1 MSLFPSNQRT
11 LIYDVDYNSFPM
23 KWFENESWKKFRDEI
38 REAFNKMEGLGIFKF
53 QESKDPKGWA
63 CADITIKFAEL
74 DGIPDDPHIVDLYGK
89 CTVILTPMRKRV
101 ARIILDRD
109 QKWGHTWWK
118 VNNPFN
124 FSVHFRSVLMHEILH
139 ALGWEDHTSPDV
151 RDYSLMAVE
160 NAGGYSKGIPLYDRW
175 IIRKLY
181 GLD

>member
-11 LIYDVDYNSFPM
+11 LIYDVDYNSFTM

-38 REAFNKMEGLGIFKF
+38 REAFSKMEGLGIFKF
-53 QESKDPKGWA
+53 IETKDIKEWET
-63 CADITIKFAEL
+63 ADIRIKFAKL

-89 CTVILTPMRKRV
+89 CTVSTKTGKRRAV
-101 ARIILDRD
+101 ITLDAD
-109 QKWGHTWWK
+109 QKWGHTWWQ

-124 FSVHFRSVLMHEILH
+124 DSVHFRSVLMHEILH

-151 RDYSLMAVE
+151 REWSLMAVE